1 MAYIND
7 LKLKIRHILNEVSE
21 ASSNKNSQLATL
33 PIDKHQKV
41 CNLLAE
47 LIKVQDVLSIP
58 N

>member
-33 PIDKHQKV
+33 TIDKHQ
-41 CNLLAE
+41 CA
-47 LIKVQDVLSIP
+47 IC
-58 N
+58 